1 VSTMTKVFVVLTA
14 VLSIALSCLFIAAA
28 AQTANWKKL
37 AQEYQDRQTAEFT
50 HRVNLQSVMEASLAL
65 RDEQMQSR
73 TRDLETA
80 QRLSLDEANEL
91 KEVKAQL
98 ARETNDRVAA
108 QAGQAKLQ
116 EILGVQNAEVTA
128 LQQQNQTLLT
138 QNIDFQSRNT
148 RLNSTVLELTSNNTI
163 LTDQV
168 RNLQEKLYAAEQQA
182 VRTARAG
189 RPAEHGPAAGV
200 PGAVPAS
207 VSLPSPIMGQI
218 VSVDGNYASINVGQ
232 SSGVTQGMTFMV
244 HRGPNFLADMVVD
257 RVWPDQA
264 GGKLKSVQQDVR
276 PGDAVGYGIEN
287 IGS

>member
-37 AQEYQDRQTAEFT
+37 AQDYQGRQTAEFT
-50 HRVNLQSVMEASLAL
+50 HRVNLQSIMEASLAM
-65 RDEQMQSR
+65 RDEQLQSK

-80 QRLSLDEANEL
+80 QRLSNDQANEL
-91 KEVKAQL
+91 KETKATL
-98 ARETNDRVAA
+98 AREMNDRVAA

-128 LQQQNQTLLT
+128 LQKQNQMLLT
-138 QNIDFQSRNT
+138 QNIDFQTRNT
-148 RLNSTVLELTSNNTI
+148 RLNSRVLELTADNTI
-163 LTDQV
+163 KSDQI

-182 VRTARAG
+182 VRTAQAG
-189 RPAEHGPAAGV
+189 RPAERGAAAGA
-200 PGAVPAS
+200 PGVVPAS
-207 VSLPSPIMGQI
+207 VSLPSPIMGQV

-244 HRGPNFLADMVVD
+244 HRGPNFLADIVVD

-264 GGKLKSVQQDVR
+264 GGKLRSVQQEIR
-276 PGDAVGYGIEN
+276 PGDSVSYGLEN